1 MCNFA
6 DDATLYVCD
15 KNLAF
20 ALAKLGEN
28 SNITKKCF
36 DNNYM
41 KMNSDKCHLFISGIK
56 FEYLWAKIGN
66 GRIRESRTVK
76 LLDITSDNK

>member
-1 MCNFA
+1 
-6 DDATLYVCD
+6 
-15 KNLAF
+15 
-20 ALAKLGEN
+20 
-28 SNITKKCF
+28 
-36 DNNYM
+36 
-41 KMNSDKCHLFISGIK
+41 MNSDKCHLFISGIK